1 MRRRADALSD
11 PVIKEMRRITLP
23 ADLDAHI
30 VADWPMRG
38 RIVLAISVPADTI
51 IEIGEAS

>member
-1 MRRRADALSD
+1 MKRRADALSD

-38 RIVLAISVPADTI
+38 RMVLAISVPADTI
-51 IEIGEAS
+51 IEVGEAS